1 VRGRLRQPLSRGY
14 SADLQVDLLRCIIPV
29 ASMDA
34 IFVEARAFTQV
45 VEEYFGSDEAYSAF
59 QHFLARSPESGRVI
73 AGCGGLRK
81 VRWADPR
88 RGKGKRGGLR
98 IVYLY
103 IPEAQRFFML
113 DVYDKDEAED
123 LSPADRAR
131 LAQLA
136 AEYKERVLASLRGR
150 G

>member
-1 VRGRLRQPLSRGY
+1 
-14 SADLQVDLLRCIIPV
+14 
-29 ASMDA
+29 
-34 IFVEARAFTQV
+34 
-45 VEEYFGSDEAYSAF
+45 
-59 QHFLARSPESGRVI
+59 
-73 AGCGGLRK
+73 
-81 VRWADPR
+81 
-88 RGKGKRGGLR
+88 LR

>member
-1 VRGRLRQPLSRGY
+1 
-14 SADLQVDLLRCIIPV
+14 
-29 ASMDA
+29 MDA
-34 IFVEARAFTQV
+34 TFAEASVFTQV
-45 VEEYFGSDEAYSAF
+45 VEEYFGGDEAYSAF
-59 QHFLARSPESGRVI
+59 QCFLTLSPESGRVI

-81 VRWADPR
+81 VRWPDPR

-98 IVYLY
+98 IIYLP
-103 IPEAQRFFML
+103 IPEMRRFFML

-136 AEYKERVLASLRGR
+136 
-150 G
+150 